1 MGKNTIATVTTWYN
15 ITSSDIYFI
24 ISYLIILLHRSIS
37 ASYITL
43 HNEKKAWKIILLNV
57 K

>member
-43 HNEKKAWKIILLNV
+43 HNEKKKLG